1 MTCLRETFCGKIV
14 IVKVCEGPKGPFFM
28 LVGLFHE
35 SKAERLNTQ
44 GAFGAPFLLEV
55 ILSQVYQCDE
65 CGKTAHVNYPRQK
78 P

>member
-44 GAFGAPFLLEV
+44 GAFGLPFYRKNTKKTLDFNQEMNW
-55 ILSQVYQCDE
+55 IFLSYL
-65 CGKTAHVNYPRQK
+65 
-78 P
+78 